1 MAIGPIELQGTVL
14 RTQDYTQLKHQED
27 TRGVVDQSHFQ
38 DQLKKEVDDRSY
50 QVSSKERA
58 ENQMKKFDAKEKGS
72 NEYHHQDGNRKKKK
86 DEMPEQGRVVL
97 KHPGGFDVSI

>member
-1 MAIGPIELQGTVL
+1 MAIGPIELQGTMM

-38 DQLKKEVDDRSY
+38 DQLKKEVDDRSN
-50 QVSSKERA
+50 QVSSKDRA

-72 NEYHHQDGNRKKKK
+72 NEYHRQNQDKRKKK
-86 DEMPEQGRVVL
+86 DELPEQGRVIL
-97 KHPGGFDVSI
+97 KQPGGFDVSI

>member
-14 RTQDYTQLKHQED
+14 RTQDFTQVKHQED

-38 DQLKKEVDDRSY
+38 DELKKEVNDRNT
-50 QVSSKERA
+50 QVTAKEQA
-58 ENQMKKFDAKEKGS
+58 ENHMKKFDAKEKGS

-86 DEMPEQGRVVL
+86 DEMPEQGRVIL
-97 KHPGGFDVSI
+97 KRPGGFDVSI

>member
-1 MAIGPIELQGTVL
+1 MK
-14 RTQDYTQLKHQED
+14 R
-27 TRGVVDQSHFQ
+27 
-38 DQLKKEVDDRSY
+38 EVDDRSY

-72 NEYHHQDGNRKKKK
+72 NEYHRQNGDKKKK
-86 DEMPEQGRVVL
+86 KEEMPERGRVIL

>member
-38 DQLKKEVDDRSY
+38 DQLKKDPTSTITRMETGKR
-50 QVSSKERA
+50 RR
-58 ENQMKKFDAKEKGS
+58 MKCR
-72 NEYHHQDGNRKKKK
+72 NR
-86 DEMPEQGRVVL
+86 GAW
-97 KHPGGFDVSI
+97 F

>member
-27 TRGVVDQSHFQ
+27 TKGVVDQSHFQ
-38 DQLKKEVDDRSY
+38 DQLKREVDDRSY

-72 NEYHHQDGNRKKKK
+72 NEYHHQNGDKKKK
-86 DEMPEQGRVVL
+86 KEEMPEPGRVFL